1 MDYKIVF
8 NVIGK
13 LLVLLAASM
22 LLPLIVAIYYKE
34 PESINIFAAAS
45 IITAVSG
52 AILSL
57 TLKSEDEFRRRESF
71 AIVAVG
77 WFIVT
82 IFAAIPYLLHG
93 LHPVDAL
100 FESMAGLT
108 TTGSTILTD
117 IEGHTRSFLFWRSLT
132 QWLGGMGIIVLVLAI
147 APGLGVAGRQLFRA
161 EAPGP
166 ESDKLTPHLKATAK
180 ILWSVYLV
188 FSIAEMILLYLAGLT
203 VYDAVTTT
211 FSTMATGGFLPH
223 EGSIMAFNNPAVE
236 VIIIL
241 FMFIAGASFAL
252 HYKTFFVNKKSLV
265 KNREFQIYSLILVT
279 ASLLVAM
286 HLKSSGSGIVES
298 ICLSTFQVVSVMTGT
313 GFATADFNQWGDFS
327 RIILL
332 FLMFIGGCAG
342 STGGAIKV
350 VRISLLIKY
359 SYRELFKALHPHVVK
374 PVRFAGKAI
383 PSEIMQSVLAFIS
396 LYMFAFVISTL
407 LLSGLGLDFISSLSA
422 SAATLGN
429 VGPGLN
435 LVGPMSSYAAIPA
448 VGKIVLI
455 LNMWIGRLEVIT
467 VLILFIPEFWKR

>member
-13 LLVLLAASM
+13 LLILLAASM
-22 LLPLIVAIYYKE
+22 LLPIIVAIYYKE

-45 IITAVSG
+45 IITAISG
-52 AILSL
+52 VILSL
-57 TLKSEDEFRRRESF
+57 TLKSRGEFRRRESF

-77 WFIVT
+77 WFVVT
-82 IFAAIPYLLHG
+82 VFAAMPYLLYG

-147 APGLGVAGRQLFRA
+147 APGLGVAGRQLFKA
-161 EAPGP
+161 EMPGP

-188 FSIAEMILLYLAGLT
+188 FSIAEMILLYLAGLN

-223 EGSIMAFNNPAVE
+223 EESIMAFHNPYVE

-265 KNREFQIYSLILVT
+265 NDREFQVYTLILVT
-279 ASLLVAM
+279 ATLLVAM
-286 HLKSSGSGIVES
+286 QLKASGLDIVES
-298 ICLSTFQVVSVMTGT
+298 IRLSTFQVVSIMTST

-327 RIILL
+327 RTVLF

-342 STGGAIKV
+342 STGGAMKV
-350 VRISLLIKY
+350 VRISLIVKY
-359 SYRELFKALHPHVVK
+359 GYRELFKALHPHVVK

-383 PSEIMQSVLAFIS
+383 PSEIMQSVVGFIS
-396 LYMFAFVISTL
+396 LYIFAFVISTL
-407 LLSGLGLDFISSLSA
+407 LLSGLGLDFMSSLSA
-422 SAATLGN
+422 SATTLGN
-429 VGPGLN
+429 IGPGLN

-448 VGKIVLI
+448 FGKIVLI